1 MLTALFMFI
10 AVLTVLV
17 ILYVA
22 SNLISEYN
30 SVDREEMSSYECGF
44 EHHSLSRIPLSMRY
58 FFLTLIFL
66 VFDIEIMFL
75 LFLPLN
81 VIGYFYTIYSITV
94 SLLFVIILLLG
105 LFYEWSD
112 GRLDWVI

>member
-1 MLTALFMFI
+1 MLTALFI
-10 AVLTVLV
+10 LTAVLTVLL

-30 SVDREEMSSYECGF
+30 NVDREEISSYECGF

-66 VFDIEIMFL
+66 VFDMEIIFL

-81 VIGYFYTIYSITV
+81 IIGYLYTIYSVTV

>member
-1 MLTALFMFI
+1 MLIALFMFI
-10 AVLTVLV
+10 AVSVVLV
-17 ILYVA
+17 LLYVA
-22 SNLISEYN
+22 SSLISEFN
-30 SVDREEMSSYECGF
+30 LADREEISSYECGF

-81 VIGYFYTIYSITV
+81 LIGYYYSVFTVTV
-94 SLLFVIILLLG
+94 SLLFVVVLLLG
-105 LFYEWSD
+105 LFYE
-112 GRLDWVI
+112 